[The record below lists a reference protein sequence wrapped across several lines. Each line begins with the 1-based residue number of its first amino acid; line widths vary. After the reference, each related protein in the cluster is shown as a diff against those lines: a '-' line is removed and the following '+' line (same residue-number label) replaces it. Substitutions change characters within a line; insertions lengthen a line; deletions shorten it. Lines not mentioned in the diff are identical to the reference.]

1 MVVVSTWR
9 QSGKC
14 LLSYAGTNRFRF
26 EGLSQPFKAP
36 LATLLVLCYIIPS
49 DEIIE
54 TYLFENIL
62 MNFEQARSNMIEQQ
76 IKPWDVPNQSVL
88 DLISEIH
95 REDFIPDEY
104 KRLALAD
111 TWIPLDY
118 GQVTMTPKVEARL
131 LQALKIQ
138 SEDEILEIGTGCAY
152 LTALLAKS
160 GHHVLSIDIHPEF
173 TEEARSKLQQHSIHN
188 VTLES
193 GDAVQGWQQSS
204 PYDVIVFTGSVPFME
219 EKIQQQ
225 LKPGGRLFV
234 ITGQSP
240 VMEAML
246 ITRLSE
252 GEWDTEVLFE
262 TDLPEL
268 EGVSQPEPFKF

>member
-1 MVVVSTWR
+1 
-9 QSGKC
+9 
-14 LLSYAGTNRFRF
+14 
-26 EGLSQPFKAP
+26 
-36 LATLLVLCYIIPS
+36 
-49 DEIIE
+49 
-54 TYLFENIL
+54 

-76 IKPWDVPNQSVL
+76 IKPWNVPNQSVL

-95 REDFIPDEY
+95 REDFMPDQY

-111 TWIPLDY
+111 TRIPLAH

-131 LQALKIQ
+131 LQALEIKP
-138 SEDEILEIGTGCAY
+138 EDEILEIGTGCAY

-173 TEEARSKLQQHSIHN
+173 TEEARVKLQQHDIHN

-193 GDAVQGWQQSS
+193 GDAVHGWQQSS
-204 PYDVIVFTGSVPFME
+204 PYDVIVFTGSVPFLE
-219 EKIQQQ
+219 DCIQQQ
-225 LKPGGRLFV
+225 LKPGGRLCV

-240 VMEAML
+240 AMEARL
-246 ITRLSE
+246 ITRISE
-252 GEWDTEVLFE
+252 NDWYDKVLFE

-268 EGVSQPEPFKF
+268 EGAVQVEPFKF

>member
-1 MVVVSTWR
+1 
-9 QSGKC
+9 
-14 LLSYAGTNRFRF
+14 
-26 EGLSQPFKAP
+26 
-36 LATLLVLCYIIPS
+36 
-49 DEIIE
+49 
-54 TYLFENIL
+54 

-95 REDFIPDEY
+95 REDFMPDEY

-111 TWIPLDY
+111 TRIPLAH

-131 LQALKIQ
+131 LQALEIKP
-138 SEDEILEIGTGCAY
+138 EDEILEIGTGCAY

-160 GHHVLSIDIHPEF
+160 GHHVLSVDIHPEF
-173 TEEARSKLQQHSIHN
+173 TEQARLKLQQHDIHN

-193 GDAVQGWQQSS
+193 GDAIHGWQQSS
-204 PYDVIVFTGSVPFME
+204 PFDVIVFTGSVPFLE
-219 EKIQQQ
+219 DCIQQR
-225 LKPGGRLFV
+225 LNIGGRLCV

-240 VMEAML
+240 VMQARL
-246 ITRLSE
+246 ITRISE
-252 GEWDTEVLFE
+252 NDWHDKVLFE

-268 EGVSQPEPFKF
+268 EGAAQLETFKF

>member
-1 MVVVSTWR
+1 
-9 QSGKC
+9 
-14 LLSYAGTNRFRF
+14 
-26 EGLSQPFKAP
+26 
-36 LATLLVLCYIIPS
+36 
-49 DEIIE
+49 
-54 TYLFENIL
+54 

-111 TWIPLDY
+111 TRIPLAH
-118 GQVTMTPKVEARL
+118 GQITMTPKVEARL
-131 LQALKIQ
+131 LQALEIK

-160 GHHVLSIDIHPEF
+160 CHHVLSIDIHPEF
-173 TEEARSKLQQHSIHN
+173 IEQAKLKLQQHNIDN

-193 GDAVQGWQQSS
+193 GDAIHGQQQSA
-204 PYDVIVFTGSVPFME
+204 PYDIIVFTGSIPFLE
-219 EKIQQQ
+219 DCIQQQ
-225 LKPGGRLFV
+225 LKVGGRLFV

-240 VMEAML
+240 VMQARL
-246 ITRLSE
+246 IKRISE
-252 GEWDTEVLFE
+252 NDWQNEILFE

-268 EGVSQPEPFKF
+268 EGAAQVKPFKF

>member
-1 MVVVSTWR
+1 
-9 QSGKC
+9 
-14 LLSYAGTNRFRF
+14 
-26 EGLSQPFKAP
+26 
-36 LATLLVLCYIIPS
+36 
-49 DEIIE
+49 
-54 TYLFENIL
+54 

-95 REDFIPDEY
+95 REDFMPDQY

-111 TWIPLDY
+111 TRIPLAH

-131 LQALKIQ
+131 LQALEIKP
-138 SEDEILEIGTGCAY
+138 EDEILEIGTGCAY

-173 TEEARSKLQQHSIHN
+173 TEEARVKLQQHDIHN

-193 GDAVQGWQQSS
+193 GDAVHGWQQSS
-204 PYDVIVFTGSVPFME
+204 PYDVIVFTGSVPFLE
-219 EKIQQQ
+219 DCIQQQ
-225 LKPGGRLFV
+225 LKPGGRLCV

-240 VMEAML
+240 AMQARL
-246 ITRLSE
+246 ITRISE
-252 GEWDTEVLFE
+252 NDWHDKVLFE

-268 EGVSQPEPFKF
+268 EGAAQVEPFKF

>member
-1 MVVVSTWR
+1 
-9 QSGKC
+9 
-14 LLSYAGTNRFRF
+14 
-26 EGLSQPFKAP
+26 
-36 LATLLVLCYIIPS
+36 
-49 DEIIE
+49 
-54 TYLFENIL
+54 

-76 IKPWDVPNQSVL
+76 IRPWDVPDQSVL
-88 DLISEIH
+88 NLISEIH
-95 REDFIPDEY
+95 REDFMQDDY

-111 TWIPLDY
+111 IRIPLAH

-131 LQALKIQ
+131 LQALEIKP
-138 SEDEILEIGTGCAY
+138 EDEILEIGTGCAY

-173 TEEARSKLQQHSIHN
+173 TEEARSKLQQHDIHN

-204 PYDVIVFTGSVPFME
+204 PYDVIVLTGSVPFLE
-219 EKIQQQ
+219 DCIQQQ
-225 LKPGGRLFV
+225 LKTGGRLFV

-240 VMEAML
+240 TMEARL
-246 ITRLSE
+246 ITRISE
-252 GEWDTEVLFE
+252 NDWQNKVLFE

-268 EGVSQPEPFKF
+268 EGAAQVEPFKF

>member
-1 MVVVSTWR
+1 
-9 QSGKC
+9 
-14 LLSYAGTNRFRF
+14 
-26 EGLSQPFKAP
+26 
-36 LATLLVLCYIIPS
+36 
-49 DEIIE
+49 
-54 TYLFENIL
+54 

-76 IKPWDVPNQSVL
+76 IKPWNVPNQSVL

-95 REDFIPDEY
+95 REDFMPDQY

-111 TWIPLDY
+111 TRIPLAH

-131 LQALKIQ
+131 LQALEIKP
-138 SEDEILEIGTGCAY
+138 EDEILEIGTGCAY

-173 TEEARSKLQQHSIHN
+173 TEEARVKLQQHDIHN

-193 GDAVQGWQQSS
+193 GDAVHGWQQSS
-204 PYDVIVFTGSVPFME
+204 PYDVIVFTGSVPFLE
-219 EKIQQQ
+219 DCIQQQ
-225 LKPGGRLFV
+225 LKPGGRLCV

-240 VMEAML
+240 AMEARL
-246 ITRLSE
+246 ITRISE
-252 GEWDTEVLFE
+252 NDWYDKVLFE

-268 EGVSQPEPFKF
+268 EGAAQVEPFKF

>member
-1 MVVVSTWR
+1 
-9 QSGKC
+9 
-14 LLSYAGTNRFRF
+14 
-26 EGLSQPFKAP
+26 
-36 LATLLVLCYIIPS
+36 
-49 DEIIE
+49 
-54 TYLFENIL
+54 

-95 REDFIPDEY
+95 REDFMPDEY

-111 TWIPLDY
+111 TRIPLAH

-131 LQALKIQ
+131 LQALEINP
-138 SEDEILEIGTGCAY
+138 EDEILEIGTGCAY

-173 TEEARSKLQQHSIHN
+173 TEEARSKLQQHDINN

-193 GDAVQGWQQSS
+193 GDAVRGCQPSS
-204 PYDVIVFTGSVPFME
+204 PYDVIVFTGSVPFLE
-219 EKIQQQ
+219 ESIQQQ
-225 LKPGGRLFV
+225 LKVGGRLFV

-240 VMEAML
+240 VMQARL
-246 ITRLSE
+246 ITRISDND
-252 GEWDTEVLFE
+252 WHDKVLFE

-268 EGVSQPEPFKF
+268 EGAVQVEPFKF

>member
-1 MVVVSTWR
+1 
-9 QSGKC
+9 
-14 LLSYAGTNRFRF
+14 
-26 EGLSQPFKAP
+26 
-36 LATLLVLCYIIPS
+36 
-49 DEIIE
+49 
-54 TYLFENIL
+54 

-95 REDFIPDEY
+95 REDFMPDEY

-111 TWIPLDY
+111 TRIPLAH

-131 LQALKIQ
+131 LQALEIKP
-138 SEDEILEIGTGCAY
+138 EDEILEIGTGCAY

-173 TEEARSKLQQHSIHN
+173 TEEARVKLQQHDIHN

-193 GDAVQGWQQSS
+193 GDAVHGWQQSS
-204 PYDVIVFTGSVPFME
+204 PYDVIVFTGSVPFLE
-219 EKIQQQ
+219 DCIQQQ
-225 LKPGGRLFV
+225 LKPGGRLCV

-240 VMEAML
+240 AMEARL
-246 ITRLSE
+246 ITRISE
-252 GEWDTEVLFE
+252 YDWRDKVLFE

-268 EGVSQPEPFKF
+268 EGAVQVEPFKF